1 MSIQAPSLPTDT
13 TLQPLG
19 QEVEPTLVSLLESSC
34 RRFAQRPAYHNL
46 GTTLTYG
53 ELERIGV
60 PDERSGQA
68 VAIFVVLRPGGTAPH
83 RKRVAGVLPR
93 AADGLQTAEAGGISH
108 FPAQNQRWQGLAAR
122 VEGRLISGG

>member
-46 GTTLTYG
+46 GTT
-53 ELERIGV
+53 V
-60 PDERSGQA
+60 ASG
-68 VAIFVVLRPGGTAPH
+68 
-83 RKRVAGVLPR
+83 
-93 AADGLQTAEAGGISH
+93 
-108 FPAQNQRWQGLAAR
+108 
-122 VEGRLISGG
+122 